1 MIIIVVRI
9 FFTTDDSGGIVGVD
23 LIANVCLV
31 CAVNKDYSGRSGGP
45 RSIPSYIVLNV
56 LGINFFLFFIQG
68 ERVASFHRVMISGIL
83 TLNAGG

>member
-1 MIIIVVRI
+1 M
-9 FFTTDDSGGIVGVD
+9 D

-56 LGINFFLFFIQG
+56 LDKELQTSFFSSSKVKELPDFNNK
-68 ERVASFHRVMISGIL
+68 VMISGTLI
-83 TLNAGG
+83 LNAGG

>member
-31 CAVNKDYSGRSGGP
+31 CAVNKDYSGRSDGS

-56 LGINFFLFFIQG
+56 LDIKLQTSFFSSSKVKKLPHFIK
-68 ERVASFHRVMISGIL
+68 
-83 TLNAGG
+83 

>member
-1 MIIIVVRI
+1 MLSQL

-23 LIANVCLV
+23 LIANVSLV

-56 LGINFFLFFIQG
+56 LDIKLQTSFFSSSKVKELPDFIK
-68 ERVASFHRVMISGIL
+68 
-83 TLNAGG
+83 